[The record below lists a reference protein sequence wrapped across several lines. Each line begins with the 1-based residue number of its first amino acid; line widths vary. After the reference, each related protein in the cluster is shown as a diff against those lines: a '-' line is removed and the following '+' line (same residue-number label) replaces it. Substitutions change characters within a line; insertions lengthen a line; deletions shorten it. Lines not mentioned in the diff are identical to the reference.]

1 MANTSSR
8 VRNRLATRRA
18 EKNEI
23 NIENNF
29 LDASEALG
37 RESSGDAPQNL
48 IIFIRDQVKPVDLWF
63 PRDWAD
69 RNLPTQRW
77 LKNNGLS
84 FSNSFTNTSMCS
96 VSRST
101 FFTGKYPA
109 QHEADLILSDF
120 NNPVLDS
127 QVQLNPDLPNLGN
140 ILTDQGY
147 DVAYF
152 GKYHLSKTITLNN
165 GETLYQNPTDYGFQ
179 EWQGPDAGYN
189 MEATTAGLGPDK
201 NDSRYIDE
209 ATTWLDNRLESGDQE
224 PFVMVVSLVNPH
236 DVLAYPN
243 SMEEFGYGD
252 EWLKGDIDLVP
263 PTFTENK
270 RENFKPSIQSQ
281 WTALQAGNGQLFDEE
296 GAINYLNFYGNLLKV
311 ADAQIG
317 EVVNLLRKPRYKS
330 ELKNTMLVST
340 SDHGEMATSH
350 GSMVQKMFTAYDEA
364 IKVPMIWSNPH
375 YFKGR
380 QTSDALV
387 SLVDFL
393 PSALNMLGVD
403 KSVINDADLRG
414 VDYSKILKK
423 AHSSKRKKLNNIDVQ
438 DSILYTYDDVYA
450 GQDPNL
456 IPSFLSSVHGI
467 LPANNRLQALRTKDF
482 KYARYFSGDKTY
494 EPKNWDGELYDLR
507 PGGGD
512 FYPNKSKSG
521 KLNPFKA
528 APLEMINLDP
538 KAEAQRRRQARQ
550 GKGSGA
556 LATPE
561 QKKAYK
567 TMSSELDLM
576 IQDRL
581 QPLPQSKAV
590 VPSFFKYNGGTLDE
604 NRGSNY
610 NSGDPIV
617 RFFPNQSAGTVDL
630 ELAFLTRA
638 SQTYN
643 INYLEDGETITAIS
657 NIVGTNGPT
666 YQYIS
671 GLPGDLTLSDV
682 FIEWISDSVSLDQ
695 MI

>member
-1 MANTSSR
+1 MSTASSNGKR
-8 VRNRLATRRA
+8 SAARQLERNQMTN
-18 EKNEI
+18 EKDFSDVSGALSGESL
-23 NIENNF
+23 
-29 LDASEALG
+29 LDT
-37 RESSGDAPQNL
+37 PQNL

-69 RNLPTQRW
+69 QNLPTQRW
-77 LKNNGLS
+77 LQNNGLS

-109 QHEADLILSDF
+109 QHEASLILSDF

-127 QVQLNPDLPNLGN
+127 QIQLNPDLPNLGN
-140 ILTDQGY
+140 VLSGQGY

-165 GETLYQNPTDYGFQ
+165 GETLYQNPADYGFQ

-189 MEATTAGLGPDK
+189 MDPETAGLGPDE
-201 NDSRYIDE
+201 NDPRYIDE
-209 ATTWLDNRLESGDQE
+209 ATTWLGNRLKSGDQK
-224 PFVMVVSLVNPH
+224 PFAMVVSLVNPH

-243 SMEEFGYGD
+243 SMDEFGYGD
-252 EWLKGDIDLVP
+252 EWLKGDIDLLP

-270 RENFKPSIQSQ
+270 RDNFKPSIQSQ
-281 WTALQAGNGQLFDEE
+281 WTELQALNGQLFDEA
-296 GAINYLNFYGNLLKV
+296 GALNYLNFYGNLLKV

-317 EVVNLLRKPRYKS
+317 EVVNLLRKPRYRS

-364 IKVPMIWSNPH
+364 IKVPMIWSNPY

-380 QTSDALV
+380 QTTDALV

-403 KSVINDADLRG
+403 ESVIESADLRG

-423 AHSSKRKKLNNIDVQ
+423 AHTSKRKKLNNIDVQ

-456 IPSFLSSVHGI
+456 IPSPLNPVHGI

-494 EPKNWDGELYDLR
+494 KPKNWDGEFYDLR
-507 PGGGD
+507 PNGGD
-512 FYPNKSKSG
+512 FYPNKSRSG

-538 KAEAQRRRQARQ
+538 KAEAKRQMQARR

-556 LATPE
+556 VATRE

-567 TMSSELDLM
+567 AMSRELDLM
-576 IQDRL
+576 IQERL

-590 VPSFFKYNGGTLDE
+590 VPTLFKYNGGTLDE
-604 NRGSNY
+604 KSGSNY
-610 NSGDPIV
+610 SSGDPIV
-617 RFFPNQSAGTVDL
+617 RFFPNRSARTVDL

-643 INYLEDGETITAIS
+643 INYIDDGETITAIN

-682 FIEWISDSVSLDQ
+682 SIEWIGDSITLDQ